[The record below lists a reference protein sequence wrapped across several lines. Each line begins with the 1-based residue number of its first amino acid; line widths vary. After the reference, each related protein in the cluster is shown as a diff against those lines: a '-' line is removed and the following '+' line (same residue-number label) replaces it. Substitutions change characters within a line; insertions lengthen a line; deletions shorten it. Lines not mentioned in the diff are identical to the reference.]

1 MANTFTRKLSRSVGT
16 TPDNLGSYT
25 VGANTTAVVIGL
37 SVTNTTGG
45 SITANVYINDNAA
58 ANTYLVTNAPV
69 SSGSSLLVGGGD
81 QKIVLIA
88 GDKIYV
94 QSSAATSIDA
104 VMSIMEIT

>member
-1 MANTFTRKLSRSVGT
+1 MPAPSKFKFTSGGYAAELSG
-16 TPDNLGSYT
+16 
-25 VGANTTAVVIGL
+25 VITSELAISLIGRTRIRAYGFL
-37 SVTNTTGG
+37 NF
-45 SITANVYINDNAA
+45 NDNAG
-58 ANTYLVTNAPV
+58 NTYLVTNAPI

-94 QSSAATSIDA
+94 QSSASTSADA